1 MYLDIFNHKDIPLY
15 VVDIPYGLNRVH
27 TEYFTRI
34 PWGEYKRIRYAERF
48 NSLSNFELKVKIFR
62 EYTLRTP
69 KWTDL
74 EIDYLP
80 AGIVD
85 TVANLIMYI
94 SDSGIIPDS
103 NGNINIEGFTQRLN
117 MYRTLS
123 VTNVEYQMYTIIC
136 VVFKAYTFEALDK
149 LPFDRIASLFASA
162 EKYLLENGV
171 LKSPLEIYD
180 PRNSAKQTPPK
191 TTKSN
196 KKSEPKSEV
205 DNLFIEEFIKFREE
219 AERKKEKQQEMDNLK
234 DKNLNAPTPAPKPVA
249 PQTAPKEDITYIQP
263 KDKVAVSNG
272 IQMNVPGIKIDKNNK
287 IGGFDADDFVNLPMY
302 SDEEAL
308 AHQLEMGLAPAGY
321 EIILEREKRAL
332 AAKQVEEA
340 NTFKKIGVK
349 VRENKK
355 FKRK

>member
-15 VVDIPYGLNRVH
+15 VVDLPYGLNSTH

-48 NSLSNFELKVKIFR
+48 NSLSNYELKVKIFR
-62 EYTLRTP
+62 DYTLRTP
-69 KWTDL
+69 KWTDF

-85 TVANLIMYI
+85 TISNLIMYI

-103 NGNINIEGFTQRLN
+103 NGNINIQGFTQRLN
-117 MYRTLS
+117 MYRALS
-123 VTNVEYQMYTIIC
+123 MTNVEYQMYTIIC
-136 VVFKAYTFEALDK
+136 VVFKAYTFESLDK

-162 EKYLLENGV
+162 EKYLLENGI

-180 PRNSAKQTPPK
+180 PGAEKAGKPKVKKPQKKTEDDTFIDEFVKFKAQQEALNKQTSTPEK
-191 TTKSN
+191 TMNEQKPEYKKDISVATSN
-196 KKSEPKSEV
+196 DGV
-205 DNLFIEEFIKFREE
+205 
-219 AERKKEKQQEMDNLK
+219 
-234 DKNLNAPTPAPKPVA
+234 
-249 PQTAPKEDITYIQP
+249 TYIAP

-272 IQMNVPGIKIDKNNK
+272 VQVNVPGIKIDKNNK
-287 IGGFDADDFVNLPMY
+287 IGGFDAEDFDNLPRY
-302 SDEEAL
+302 TDEEAL
-308 AHQLEMGLAPAGY
+308 AAQLEMGIVPAGY
-321 EIILEREKRAL
+321 EIILERERRAQ
-332 AAKQVEEA
+332 AAKQTEEA
-340 NTFKKIGVK
+340 TTFKKIGVK